1 MYQPNSC
8 PLPPVMQ
15 VHFSCDDV
23 PADLLTAK
31 FSRLQTRGF
40 HGHSVRFSY
49 ANEKVCRFLGVKSN
63 NKSNRGI
70 ILDL

>member
-1 MYQPNSC
+1 
-8 PLPPVMQ
+8 MQ

-49 ANEKVCRFLGVKSN
+49 ANEKVCQDQTEKLLKLLGAKS
-63 NKSNRGI
+63 KPDYRTTTER
-70 ILDL
+70 LKVTLC